1 MIARISSDAALIG
14 VVAGVPSLVA
24 LVVVL
29 WTLPGRRSALAAGVT
44 LVAAIIVALLLL
56 VVFRTGS

>member
-14 VVAGVPSLVA
+14 VVAGVPTLVA

-29 WTLPGRRSALAAGVT
+29 WTLPGRRTALAAGAT